1 VRAQHSNKYG
11 AFALALRQ
19 RREGAGL
26 SQAELAERIGKVQSH
41 VAKIESG
48 ERLVN
53 VVELVKL
60 AELYRISPEDL
71 LRPLLKK

>member
-53 VVELVKL
+53 VVELVRL
-60 AELYRISPEDL
+60 AEDL